1 MITMCWSPLFRVVLQ
16 SASEGGIFSE
26 KADFRRHLRFK
37 GKSCEVNGGIVSELL
52 HQTTQAV
59 I

>member
-1 MITMCWSPLFRVVLQ
+1 MVTMCWSPLSRVILQ
-16 SASEGGIFSE
+16 SASEGGILSE
-26 KADFRRHLRFK
+26 KTEFCRHLRFK

-52 HQTTQAV
+52 RQTTQAV